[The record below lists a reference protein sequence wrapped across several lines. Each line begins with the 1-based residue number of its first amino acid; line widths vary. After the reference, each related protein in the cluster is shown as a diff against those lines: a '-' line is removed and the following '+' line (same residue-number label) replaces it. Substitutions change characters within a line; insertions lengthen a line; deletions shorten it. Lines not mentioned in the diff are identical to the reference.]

1 MKDTLRAVNLF
12 RQRGIVAIE
21 AALSISFLAIFVTA
35 PSVYLAFYFFQYSAA
50 QKAAHDAALYLST
63 SSRREMMNVGPDGEN
78 PASLSLA
85 RSIVTK
91 ELTGLTSAAPPDP
104 GFVCGY
110 QQNPTTIGWKPC
122 TTTNNQPLVTVA
134 VSIDM
139 QFMDPLTGADSGLMI
154 SAYTPMH
161 YVGN

>member
-12 RQRGIVAIE
+12 RQRGVAAVE
-21 AALSISFLAIFVTA
+21 AALVFVFLAVFVTA

-63 SSRREMMNVGPDGEN
+63 SSRREMMNVGPDGTE
-78 PASLSLA
+78 PASLTLA
-85 RSIVTK
+85 RSIVAK
-91 ELTGLTSAAPPDP
+91 EMTGLTTATPPDP
-104 GFVCGY
+104 GIVCGY
-110 QQNPTTIGWKPC
+110 QQNPSTIGWKPC
-122 TTTNNQPLVTVA
+122 TTTNTQPLVIVA

-139 QFMDPLTGADSGLMI
+139 PFIDPLTGNDSGLMI
-154 SAYTPMH
+154 SAYTPMR